1 MRNLIVCF
9 ISVLFFVA
17 CRGGAV
23 GSGADVALASANS
36 YAKGFTVSV
45 NDGYTVVDVINP
57 WDTLKVLHRYVLVPK
72 SASLPDSLP
81 EGTLLRTPLKRVAVY
96 AALHCGVIK
105 ELGVIDNVVGICDA
119 YYVADTMIKARISSG
134 KIANLG
140 DSFVPDIEKI
150 IELQPEAVILSPYRD
165 GSYGKVSQLGVPLVE
180 FADYMENTPLSRT
193 EWIKFMGLL
202 FGKEYEADSV
212 FIDTER
218 RYKEL
223 AKIGSCVKIRPTL
236 FAEMKTG
243 SVWYQPGGGS
253 YMAALY
259 NDAGINYL
267 WRERSETGSVALSF
281 EEVLERAAH
290 ADLWIFKYGRENEN
304 MTLSLLKEEFAPYSN
319 FDAFKKGNV
328 WGCNGLKVSFY
339 EDLPVHPDRALRD
352 LLMIAHPE
360 LFSKND
366 TTLYFKHLA
375 K

>member
-1 MRNLIVCF
+1 
-9 ISVLFFVA
+9 
-17 CRGGAV
+17 
-23 GSGADVALASANS
+23 
-36 YAKGFTVSV
+36 
-45 NDGYTVVDVINP
+45 
-57 WDTLKVLHRYVLVPK
+57 
-72 SASLPDSLP
+72 
-81 EGTLLRTPLKRVAVY
+81 
-96 AALHCGVIK
+96 
-105 ELGVIDNVVGICDA
+105 
-119 YYVADTMIKARISSG
+119 
-134 KIANLG
+134 
-140 DSFVPDIEKI
+140 
-150 IELQPEAVILSPYRD
+150 
-165 GSYGKVSQLGVPLVE
+165 
-180 FADYMENTPLSRT
+180 
-193 EWIKFMGLL
+193 
-202 FGKEYEADSV
+202 
-212 FIDTER
+212 
-218 RYKEL
+218 
-223 AKIGSCVKIRPTL
+223 
-236 FAEMKTG
+236 
-243 SVWYQPGGGS
+243 GGS